1 MNRLNRPA
9 PPTRR
14 AMLVGLGASTAAL
27 LAGCSNANPFAVHRR
42 RGAVVVGSQQY
53 YSNEIIAELFAQ
65 AIEAKGLTVQRE
77 FRIGQREAYLPEIA
91 SGSSD
96 VIPEYGGNLLQYYQR
111 SSVTASASPAGS
123 GGSTEG
129 SEGAEGTGSGGGAAS
144 PSPATADAVQE
155 ELARVLPAGLRVL
168 PPAEATDQDSFAVT
182 RSSAEAHGLVSIGDL
197 ASLGRGVS
205 MAANSEFIARPY
217 GPAGVKAV
225 YGVDIEVT
233 PVEDSGGP
241 LTVKAL
247 TDGSVDVADIYS
259 SDPAIEANGLVVL
272 EDPAGLIAPQ
282 RVTPLVAE
290 SLAAPA
296 VEAIEAVCARLAPG
310 ELRALNARS
319 TGEQLAAEVI
329 AADWLAAQ
337 GLA

>member
-1 MNRLNRPA
+1 MNRQNHPVTR
-9 PPTRR
+9 PTRR
-14 AMLVGLGASTAAL
+14 LMLAGLGAGAAAL
-27 LAGCSNANPFAVHRR
+27 LAGCSDANPFAVHRR
-42 RGAVVVGSQQY
+42 EGSIVVGSQQY

-91 SGSSD
+91 SGSID

-111 SSVTASASPAGS
+111 VSATAGAGPA
-123 GGSTEG
+123 
-129 SEGAEGTGSGGGAAS
+129 EGAGA
-144 PSPATADAVQE
+144 PAAGPTTANAVHE
-155 ELARVLPAGLRVL
+155 ELARILPGGLRVL
-168 PPAEATDQDSFAVT
+168 TPAEATDQDSFAVT
-182 RSSAEAHGLVSIGDL
+182 RASAEEHGLTSIGDL
-197 ASLGRGVS
+197 AGLGRAVS
-205 MAANSEFIARPY
+205 MAANSEFMARPY
-217 GPAGVKAV
+217 GPAGVKSV

-259 SDPAIEANGLVVL
+259 SDPAIEANGLVIL

-290 SLAAPA
+290 ALAPTA
-296 VEAIEAVCARLAPG
+296 VEAIGAVCARLDPG
-310 ELRALNARS
+310 QLRSLNARS

-337 GLA
+337 GLAG

>member
-1 MNRLNRPA
+1 MNRLNRPV

-14 AMLVGLGASTAAL
+14 AMLAGLGVSTAAL

-91 SGSSD
+91 SGSID

-111 SSVTASASPAGS
+111 SSATASASPAGS
-123 GGSTEG
+123 ADGS
-129 SEGAEGTGSGGGAAS
+129 EGTGSGGGAAS
-144 PSPATADAVQE
+144 PGPTTADAVQE
-155 ELARVLPAGLRVL
+155 ELARVLPSGLRVL
-168 PPAEATDQDSFAVT
+168 SPAEATDQDSFAVT

-217 GPAGVKAV
+217 GPAGVKSV
-225 YGVDIEVT
+225 YGVDVEVT

-337 GLA
+337 GLV

>member
-1 MNRLNRPA
+1 MNRQNHPVTR
-9 PPTRR
+9 PTRR
-14 AMLVGLGASTAAL
+14 AMLAGLGAGAAAL
-27 LAGCSNANPFAVHRR
+27 LAGCSDANPFAVHRR
-42 RGAVVVGSQQY
+42 KGSIVVGSQQY

-91 SGSSD
+91 SGSID
-96 VIPEYGGNLLQYYQR
+96 VIPEYGGNLLQHYQR
-111 SSVTASASPAGS
+111 VSATA
-123 GGSTEG
+123 
-129 SEGAEGTGSGGGAAS
+129 GTGPAAGAAS
-144 PSPATADAVQE
+144 PAAGPTTAEAVQE
-155 ELARVLPAGLRVL
+155 ELTRILPGGLRVL
-168 PPAEATDQDSFAVT
+168 APAEATDQDSFAVT
-182 RSSAEAHGLVSIGDL
+182 RASAEEHGLTSIGDL
-197 ASLGRGVS
+197 AGLGRAVR
-205 MAANSEFIARPY
+205 MAANSEFMARPY
-217 GPAGVKAV
+217 GPAGVKSV

-259 SDPAIEANGLVVL
+259 SDPVIEANGLVIL

-290 SLAAPA
+290 ALAPTA
-296 VEAIEAVCARLAPG
+296 VEAIDAVCARLGPG
-310 ELRALNARS
+310 QLRALNARS

-337 GLA
+337 GLAG

>member
-1 MNRLNRPA
+1 MNRPNHSAAR
-9 PPTRR
+9 PTRR
-14 AMLVGLGASTAAL
+14 AMLAGLGAGAAAL
-27 LAGCSNANPFAVHRR
+27 LAGCSDANPFAVHRR
-42 RGAVVVGSQQY
+42 EGSIVVGSQQY

-91 SGSSD
+91 SGSID

-111 SSVTASASPAGS
+111 VSATASTGP
-123 GGSTEG
+123 TQ
-129 SEGAEGTGSGGGAAS
+129 GAAIPAAS
-144 PSPATADAVQE
+144 PITAEAVQE
-155 ELARVLPAGLRVL
+155 ELTRILPSGLRVL
-168 PPAEATDQDSFAVT
+168 APAKASDQDSFAVT
-182 RSSAEAHGLVSIGDL
+182 RASAEEHGLISIGDL
-197 ASLGRGVS
+197 AGLGRAVS
-205 MAANSEFIARPY
+205 MAANSEFTVRPY
-217 GPAGVKAV
+217 GPAGVRTV
-225 YGVDIEVT
+225 YGVDIELT

-259 SDPAIEANGLVVL
+259 SDPAIEANGLVIL

-290 SLAAPA
+290 ALAPTA
-296 VEAIEAVCARLAPG
+296 VEAIDAVCARLDPG
-310 ELRALNARS
+310 ELRSLNARS

-337 GLA
+337 GLVG